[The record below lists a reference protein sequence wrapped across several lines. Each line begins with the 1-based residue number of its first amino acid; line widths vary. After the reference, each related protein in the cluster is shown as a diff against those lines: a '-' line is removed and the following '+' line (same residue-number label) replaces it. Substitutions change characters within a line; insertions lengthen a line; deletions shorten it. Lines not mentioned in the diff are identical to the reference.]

1 MQPLATGHAVPGDG
15 GGAPGHR
22 HHQMMVDVLILDPVD
37 LSHRQSGV
45 LGWFE
50 LFVFRCRSLDLE
62 GVSSISLLRQIGVI
76 RPRCE
81 ARTERVLKDELLHLL
96 VTEMLMAH
104 MLMAIIVITFLASAS
119 AGLWRGPGSLKDI
132 STALLVLKHTTAAA
146 ASLLL
151 SVLESYLASDNKLSF
166 FIGPR
171 STGRMSS

>member
-1 MQPLATGHAVPGDG
+1 MQPLATGHTVPGDG

-104 MLMAIIVITFLASAS
+104 MMMAIIVITFLAPAS